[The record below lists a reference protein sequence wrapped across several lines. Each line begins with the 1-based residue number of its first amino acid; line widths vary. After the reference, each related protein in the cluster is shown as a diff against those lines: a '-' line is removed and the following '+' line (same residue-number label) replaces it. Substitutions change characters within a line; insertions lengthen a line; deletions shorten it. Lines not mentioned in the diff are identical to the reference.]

1 MKVKEIA
8 RAANLKLLAG
18 DGERE
23 VTGGVY
29 TCDLLSMVMGRA
41 PAGSAW
47 VTVMCNQNSIVTA
60 MMADVACVV
69 FAEGVKPDEAMLERA
84 GKENIAVL
92 VTDGPVYP
100 AAHLIDKLLLRQL
113 N

>member
-1 MKVKEIA
+1 MRVKEIA
-8 RAANLKLLAG
+8 AATNLKLLAG
-18 DGERE
+18 DGERR

-41 PAGSAW
+41 PEGSAW

-69 FAEGVKPDEAMLERA
+69 FAEGIQPDDAMLERA
-84 GKENIAVL
+84 REENIAVL
-92 VTDGPVYP
+92 VSESPIYP
-100 AAHLIDKLLLRQL
+100 TARLIDKLLARPLA
-113 N
+113 

>member
-1 MKVKEIA
+1 MTVKEM
-8 RAANLKLLAG
+8 AAAAGLSLLAG
-18 DGERE
+18 TGDRQ
-23 VTGGVY
+23 VDGGVY

-69 FAEGVKPDEAMLERA
+69 FAEGVTPDEAMLERA
-84 GKENIAVL
+84 RLENIPVL
-92 VTDGPVYP
+92 VSSEAVFPT
-100 AAHLIDKLLLRQL
+100 ARLLDKLLARPL